1 MSKQGFTLVELVIVI
16 IIVGI
21 LSIVAVPIYRS
32 YTLKA
37 IGTEGKALMGAIAS
51 AQQVH
56 YTEYGNFQ
64 ALTKTATDK
73 KFGVDAKANKF
84 FREFTITTS
93 GSGEGSYKWDA
104 MAFGDANTKAAGM
117 TVRMQSAD
125 TGNNGDTYM
134 NVYDDSG
141 AVIENIVMY

>member
-1 MSKQGFTLVELVIVI
+1 MKKQGFTLVELVIVI

-51 AQQVH
+51 AQQIH
-56 YTEYGNFQ
+56 YTEYGNYQ
-64 ALTKTATDK
+64 ALTKTSTDK

-84 FREFTITTS
+84 FREFSIVTHGGDGWCSWEATS
-93 GSGEGSYKWDA
+93 VGAE
-104 MAFGDANTKAAGM
+104 NTKAAGL
-117 TVRMQSAD
+117 TVFMYTD
-125 TGNNGDTYM
+125 INNASLPYI
-134 NVYDDSG
+134 NVYDETG
-141 AVIENIVMY
+141 EVIDRIIIH

>member
-1 MSKQGFTLVELVIVI
+1 MKKQGFTLVELVIVI

-37 IGTEGKALMGAIAS
+37 IGSEGKALMGAIAS

-64 ALTKTATDK
+64 ALTKTTTDK

-84 FREFTITTS
+84 FREFKIVTS
-93 GSGEGSYKWDA
+93 GSGEGSYRWEA
-104 MAFGDANTKAAGM
+104 MAFGDANTKAAGLTM
-117 TVRMQSAD
+117 AMSAD
-125 TGNNGDTYM
+125 DYGGVDSYLNLYDETG
-134 NVYDDSG
+134 V
-141 AVIENIVMY
+141 AIEHFVSSK

>member
-1 MSKQGFTLVELVIVI
+1 MKRQGFTLVELVIVI

-64 ALTKTATDK
+64 ALSKTSTDK
-73 KFGVDAKANKF
+73 PFGVDAKANKF
-84 FREFTITTS
+84 FREFTITT
-93 GSGEGSYKWDA
+93 GGDTTNHWWGA
-104 MAFGDANTKAAGM
+104 TAVGDANTKAAGL
-117 TVRMQSAD
+117 TVELGGTDYTSGGVFLLYD
-125 TGNNGDTYM
+125 ETGTEIDR
-134 NVYDDSG
+134 V
-141 AVIENIVMY
+141 ARE

>member
-1 MSKQGFTLVELVIVI
+1 MKRQGFTLVELVIVI

-64 ALTKTATDK
+64 ALTKTTTDK

-84 FREFTITTS
+84 FREFSIVTR
-93 GSGEGSYKWDA
+93 KWGDNNGWEA
-104 MAFGDANTKAAGM
+104 MAFGDANTKAAGLTM
-117 TVRMQSAD
+117 AMSAD
-125 TGNNGDTYM
+125 DYSGGGNFYLNLYDETGT
-134 NVYDDSG
+134 
-141 AVIENIVMY
+141 AIEHFVNSK

>member
-1 MSKQGFTLVELVIVI
+1 MKKQGFTLVELVIVI

-84 FREFTITTS
+84 FREFTIETRKMGVNNGWTATTV
-93 GSGEGSYKWDA
+93 GAEG
-104 MAFGDANTKAAGM
+104 TKAAGL
-117 TVRMQSAD
+117 TVQMSANDYLPND
-125 TGNNGDTYM
+125 TTLWIVDSTGDT
-134 NVYDDSG
+134 VDSW
-141 AVIENIVMY
+141 VHF

>member
-1 MSKQGFTLVELVIVI
+1 MNRQGFTLVELVIVI

-51 AQQVH
+51 AQQIH

-64 ALTKTATDK
+64 ALTKTTTDK

-84 FREFTITTS
+84 FREFTIVTS
-93 GSGEGSYKWDA
+93 GAGEGSYTWSA
-104 MAFGDANTKAAGM
+104 TAVGAENTKAAGLTMFM
-117 TVRMQSAD
+117 TANDHSGDSSVLNLYDD
-125 TGNNGDTYM
+125 TGDAIDAFNK
-134 NVYDDSG
+134 
-141 AVIENIVMY
+141 